1 MNKNEPLLA
10 PEALKR
16 STPNLGMER
25 KWKIV
30 SAFSLGVI
38 FVFMTFFLAWV
49 GAALV
54 GGGEAGDIAKCFCVS
69 FIGMGIC
76 FLITQYFLSRG
87 NRKAV
92 CKDWPLI
99 LAMNFAPFCSV
110 IVALAALT
118 KWAGL
123 VMLVVT
129 IITLACSYAGVG
141 LAALTARRRS
151 P

>member
-16 STPNLGMER
+16 STPNLGIER

-30 SAFSLGVI
+30 LAFSLGVI

-54 GGGEAGDIAKCFCVS
+54 GGEVGDAAICFCVS
-69 FIGMGIC
+69 FIGMGVC
-76 FLITQYFLSRG
+76 FLITQYSLSRG
-87 NRKAV
+87 NRKAF

-99 LAMNFAPFCSV
+99 LALNFAPFCSV

-129 IITLACSYAGVG
+129 IITLACSYAGAG

>member
-30 SAFSLGVI
+30 LAFFLGVI

-49 GAALV
+49 GAASQGEV
-54 GGGEAGDIAKCFCVS
+54 GDAAICFCVS
-69 FIGMGIC
+69 FIGMGVC

-87 NRKAV
+87 NRQAV

-99 LAMNFAPFCSV
+99 LAMNFAPFCTV

-129 IITLACSYAGVG
+129 IITLACSYAGAG